1 MRNLLL
7 LLFSVFACQA
17 IMSQK
22 RVVDYPYYEE
32 RNSYARYDD
41 VSKLVLDEKE
51 TLLVLHKLPFGNFLL
66 IDKGTALVGNATGKR
81 YKLLYADGV
90 VPGDTLFLQKDLYK
104 SITLHFE
111 PLDVADTSF
120 DLQEGESVISGI
132 STLAY
137 DVAELRAWGKNALS
151 PFKSDYVCGNIYI
164 KGKAEGYTLRGVK
177 GKFYSRLSY
186 PAITGIQEEINL
198 KGEFFHTIPVYNT
211 TMLDLY
217 SKKHYLI
224 IAEPGDTVEINFD
237 GNDCEIISNKKYETL
252 CKEISDYYNKS
263 YGLHDVHN
271 LMVESVRMQGMY
283 NCMQGMLC
291 RRLLSLQK
299 YMEKNSSLS
308 PEAVYLLRSGIK
320 SEVLTP
326 LTRYV
331 SYVAF
336 EKERSLSPEYLEF
349 INELLAASTVPA
361 TMNISPSYTPV
372 RAMLSYERSHYR
384 FYQYRK
390 DGFSSGVWTSDIPVI
405 LLEKQRKGDIA
416 MSDEEVEVVKKYNL
430 SYTLKRAKKTA
441 EDSIRYSRE
450 IAECDAVIEA
460 YKSIVAKYP
469 FVTPTEK
476 NVAEARENL
485 MSDCHKKVISRLPL
499 PAEEVKYIRTVLLCS
514 RLNGMAGASIRSGEA
529 HKRGDDAWSPAVLK
543 LAMEGLENF
552 PLAPIIVEYNERLR
566 RPGSTE
572 E

>member
-17 IMSQK
+17 IISQK

-32 RNSYARYDD
+32 RNSYTMYDD

-51 TLLVLHKLPFGNFLL
+51 TLLVLHKFSSGNSLL
-66 IDKGTALVGNATGKR
+66 IDKGTALVGNTTGKR
-81 YKLLYADGV
+81 YKLLSADGV
-90 VPGDTLFLQKDLYK
+90 VPGDTLLLEKDLYK

-111 PLDVADTSF
+111 PLDATDTSF
-120 DLQEGESVISGI
+120 DLVEGKSVINGI

-137 DVAELRAWGKNALS
+137 DVAELRAWGKDALS
-151 PFKSDYVCGNIYI
+151 PFKSAYVCGNIYI
-164 KGKAEGYTLRGVK
+164 KGKAEGYTYKGVK
-177 GKFYSRLSY
+177 SKFYSRLAY
-186 PAITGIQEEINL
+186 PAITGIQEEISL

-263 YGLHDVHN
+263 YGVHDVHN

-283 NCMQGMLC
+283 DCMQGMLC

-336 EKERSLSPEYLEF
+336 EKDRSLSPEYMEF

-361 TMNISPSYTPV
+361 TMNISPSYAPV
-372 RAMLSYERSHYR
+372 RALLSYEESYYR
-384 FYQYRK
+384 FYQYRN
-390 DGFSSGVWTSDIPVI
+390 DGFSSGAWVSDIPVM
-405 LLEKQRKGDIA
+405 LLEKQRKGDIT
-416 MSDEEVEVVKKYNL
+416 MSEEEVEIVKKYPL
-430 SYTLKRAKKTA
+430 CYTLKRARKTA
-441 EDSIRYSRE
+441 EDSIRYACE

-460 YKSIVAKYP
+460 YKGVVAKYP

-476 NVAEARENL
+476 DVAEARENL
-485 MSDCHKKVISRLPL
+485 MSDRCRKVISRLPL
-499 PAEEVKYIRTVLLCS
+499 PVEEIKYIRTVLLCR
-514 RLNGMAGASIRSGEA
+514 RLDGMAGASIRSGEA
-529 HKRGDDAWSPAVLK
+529 HKRGEDALSPAVLK
-543 LAMEGLENF
+543 LAMDGLENF
-552 PLAPIIVEYNERLR
+552 PLAPVIVEYNERLR

>member
-1 MRNLLL
+1 
-7 LLFSVFACQA
+7 
-17 IMSQK
+17 MSQK

-81 YKLLYADGV
+81 YKLLSADGV

-137 DVAELRAWGKNALS
+137 DVAELRAWGKDALS
-151 PFKSDYVCGNIYI
+151 PFKSDYACGNIYI
-164 KGKAEGYTLRGVK
+164 KGKAEGYTYKGVK

-186 PAITGIQEEINL
+186 PAITGIQEEISL
-198 KGEFFHTIPVYNT
+198 KGEFFHTIPAYNT

-217 SKKHYLI
+217 SKKHYFI

-237 GNDCEIISNKKYETL
+237 GNNCEIISNKKYETL

-271 LMVESVRMQGMY
+271 LMVKSVRMQGMY
-283 NCMQGMLC
+283 DCMQGMLC

-299 YMEKNSSLS
+299 YMEKNPSLS

-320 SEVLTP
+320 SEVLA
-326 LTRYV
+326 LLSGYV

-336 EKERSLSPEYLEF
+336 EKDRSLSPEYMEF

-361 TMNISPSYTPV
+361 TMNISPSYAPV
-372 RAMLSYERSHYR
+372 RALLSYEESYYR
-384 FYQYRK
+384 FYQYRN
-390 DGFSSGVWTSDIPVI
+390 DGFSSGAWVSDILVM
-405 LLEKQRKGDIA
+405 LLEKQRKGDIT
-416 MSDEEVEVVKKYNL
+416 MSEEEVEIVKKYPL
-430 SYTLKRAKKTA
+430 CYTLKRARKTA
-441 EDSIRYSRE
+441 EDSIRYACE

-476 NVAEARENL
+476 DVAEARENL
-485 MSDCHKKVISRLPL
+485 MSDRYRKVISRLPL
-499 PAEEVKYIRTVLLCS
+499 PAEEVKYIRTVLLCR
-514 RLNGMAGASIRSGEA
+514 RLDGMAGASIRSGEA
-529 HKRGDDAWSPAVLK
+529 HKRGEDALSPAVLK
-543 LAMEGLENF
+543 LAMDGLENF
-552 PLAPIIVEYNERLR
+552 PLAPVIVEYNEKLR

-572 E
+572 D